1 LASGSKG
8 KKSMRGPFGRVLSV
22 CLVAITLTVA
32 GFFSEAPA
40 RSQDQDQDP
49 GQDEVSNS
57 ILGNYLAGRFAR
69 AAQDTQEAAGF
80 YGKALERDPNNE
92 VLLEQAFQM
101 ETMSGDWP
109 KAIPLAEQLAETHQ
123 SHRMSQFL
131 LGVTSF
137 KSGDYKKAEEHFTAA
152 SENPI
157 GELTSAIAIGWTRL
171 AAGDT
176 DGALKALDLPKQ
188 PDWAQFY
195 LRYHRAL
202 IADIAGRKADARASY
217 EKVFKQDSRT
227 LRTSLAY
234 AQSAAHYGDFK
245 TARLVIKQQLAK
257 SQGDPHPLA
266 KEMLDIIN
274 EKKRPPFLISNAT
287 DGLAEVFY
295 GLGEALAGE
304 GGVSLGTIYLQLA
317 LDAKPDHV
325 FALAA
330 LANAQEA
337 VKRYDDALKT
347 YDKIPQGT
355 PLQSAIDI
363 RRAFD
368 LNSLDRPDEAKAVLV
383 KLTESD
389 PKDVRPFEALGNIMR
404 ARKDYAGAVMY
415 FTKALAIV
423 NKSDPRSWGYY
434 YARGTAY
441 ERLKNWPAAEADL
454 KRALALAPDQ
464 PLVLNYLGYSWVDQG
479 KNIKEGTRLIEK
491 AVQLKPDDGYIV
503 DSLGWAHYKQGNFKE
518 AVRYLERA
526 VEIKPEDPTL
536 NDHLGDAFWK
546 VGREREARFQWNQA
560 LSLDPEPED
569 VDKIKAKLERG
580 LDSKGEAKNQEKTR
594 QVQTDEALHRR
605 SENKPGTAGRAVE

>member
-1 LASGSKG
+1 
-8 KKSMRGPFGRVLSV
+8 MRGPLGRVLSV
-22 CLVAITLTVA
+22 GLGAIAMTIA

-40 RSQDQDQDP
+40 RSQDQDP
-49 GQDEVSNS
+49 GQDEISTSV
-57 ILGNYLAGRFAR
+57 LGNYLAGRFAR
-69 AAQDTQEAAGF
+69 AAQDTKEAADF
-80 YGKALERDPNNE
+80 YGKALERDPSNE

-101 ETMSGDWP
+101 ETMSGNWP
-109 KAIPLAEQLAETHQ
+109 KAIPLAEQLAATRQ

-131 LGVTSF
+131 LGVTAY
-137 KSGDYKKAEEHFTAA
+137 KAGDYAKAEKHFTAA

-157 GELTSAIAIGWTRL
+157 GELTSAIAVGWTRL
-171 AAGDT
+171 AAGDA
-176 DGALKALDLPKQ
+176 DGAVKALDLPKQ

-202 IADIAGRKADARASY
+202 ITDLAGRKADARASY

-245 TARLVIKQQLAK
+245 TARQVMKEQLAK
-257 SQGDPHPLA
+257 TQGDAHPLA

-274 EKKRPPFLISNAT
+274 RKEKPPLLISNPT

-317 LDAKPDHV
+317 LDAKPDHA

-330 LANAQEA
+330 LANALEA
-337 VKRYDDALKT
+337 VKRYDDAIAT

-363 RRAFD
+363 RKAFD
-368 LNSLDRPDEAKAVLV
+368 LNSLDKPDEAKAILT
-383 KLTESD
+383 KLIEAD
-389 PKDVRPFEALGNIMR
+389 PKDVRPLEALGNIMR
-404 ARKDYAGAVMY
+404 ARKDYAGAVTY
-415 FTKALAIV
+415 FTKALAV
-423 NKSDPRSWGYY
+423 LNKNDPRNWGYY
-434 YARGTAY
+434 YARGTSY

-479 KNIKEGTRLIEK
+479 KNLKEGTRLIEK

-518 AVRYLERA
+518 AVRFLERA

-560 LSLDPEPED
+560 LSLDPEPQD
-569 VDKIKAKLERG
+569 VDKIKAKIERG
-580 LDSKGEAKNQEKTR
+580 LDAKGEAKNAEKTR
-594 QVQTDEALHRR
+594 QVQRDEASRRR
-605 SENKPGTAGRAVE
+605 SENKAGSPQGRAVE

>member
-1 LASGSKG
+1 
-8 KKSMRGPFGRVLSV
+8 MRGSLGRLLSIGLGAV
-22 CLVAITLTVA
+22 VMTIA

-40 RSQDQDQDP
+40 RSQDQDP
-49 GQDEVSNS
+49 GQDEVTTSV
-57 ILGNYLAGRFAR
+57 LGNYLAGRFAR
-69 AAQDTQEAAGF
+69 AAQDTQDAADF
-80 YGKALERDPNNE
+80 YGRALTRDPSNE

-101 ETMSGDWP
+101 ETMSGNWP
-109 KAIPLAEQLAETHQ
+109 KAIPLAEQLAASHQ

-137 KSGDYKKAEEHFTAA
+137 KSGDYPKAEEHFKAA

-157 GELTSAIAIGWTRL
+157 GELTSAIALGWTLL
-171 AAGDT
+171 AAGDA
-176 DGALKALDLPKQ
+176 DGALKAVDLPKQ

-202 IADIAGRKADARASY
+202 IADLAGRKADARASF
-217 EKVFKQDSRT
+217 EKMFKQDSRT

-245 TARLVIKQQLAK
+245 VARQVIREQLSK
-257 SQGDPHPLA
+257 TQGDPHPLA
-266 KEMLDIIN
+266 KDMLDRIN
-274 EKKRPPFLISNAT
+274 RKEKPPLLVETPT

-295 GLGEALAGE
+295 GLGEALTGE

-317 LDAKPDHV
+317 LDAKPDHA

-330 LANAQEA
+330 LANAQETA
-337 VKRYDDALKT
+337 KRYDDAIAT
-347 YDKIPQGT
+347 YDKIPANSA
-355 PLQSAIDI
+355 LQSAIDI
-363 RRAFD
+363 RKAFN
-368 LNSLDRPDEAKAVLV
+368 LNSLDRTDEAKAILERLAA
-383 KLTESD
+383 KD
-389 PKDVRPFEALGNIMR
+389 PKDVRPLEALGNILR
-404 ARKDYAGAVMY
+404 ARKDYAGAVTY
-415 FTKALAIV
+415 FTRAIAALG
-423 NKSDPRSWGYY
+423 KSDPRHWGYY
-434 YARGTAY
+434 YARGTSY

-454 KRALALAPDQ
+454 RRALAQAPDQ

-479 KNIKEGTRLIEK
+479 KNLKEGMRLIEK

-503 DSLGWAHYKQGNFKE
+503 DSLGWAHFKQGNFKE
-518 AVRYLERA
+518 AVRFLERA

-569 VDKIKAKLERG
+569 VDKIKAKIERG
-580 LDSKGEAKNQEKTR
+580 LDAKGEAKAAEKTR
-594 QVQTDEALHRR
+594 QVQGEDTRRR
-605 SENKPGTAGRAVE
+605 SENKAGAQGRTVE

>member
-1 LASGSKG
+1 
-8 KKSMRGPFGRVLSV
+8 MRGPLGRVLSV
-22 CLVAITLTVA
+22 GLGAIAMTIA

-40 RSQDQDQDP
+40 RSQDQDLA
-49 GQDEVSNS
+49 QDETSTSV
-57 ILGNYLAGRFAR
+57 LGNYLAGRFAR

-80 YGKALERDPNNE
+80 YGKALERDPTNE

-101 ETMSGDWP
+101 ETMSGNWP
-109 KAIPLAEQLAETHQ
+109 KAIPLAEQLAAARQ

-131 LGVTSF
+131 LGVTAF
-137 KSGDYKKAEEHFTAA
+137 KGNNYAKAEEHFTAA

-171 AAGDT
+171 AAGDA
-176 DGALKALDLPKQ
+176 DGALKALDMPKQ

-195 LRYHRAL
+195 LRYHKAL
-202 IADIAGRKADARASY
+202 IADLAGRKADARAAY

-245 TARLVIKQQLAK
+245 TARQVVKEQLAK
-257 SQGDPHPLA
+257 TQGDPHPLA

-274 EKKRPPFLISNAT
+274 RKEKPPLLISNPT

-317 LDAKPDHV
+317 LDAKPDHA

-337 VKRYDDALKT
+337 VKRYSDAIAT

-363 RRAFD
+363 RKAFD
-368 LNSLDRPDEAKAVLV
+368 LNSLDKADEAKAILT
-383 KLTESD
+383 KLIEED
-389 PKDVRPFEALGNIMR
+389 PKDVRPLEALGNIMR
-404 ARKDYAGAVMY
+404 ARKDYAGAVTY
-415 FTKALAIV
+415 FTKALAV
-423 NKSDPRSWGYY
+423 LNKNDPRNWGYY
-434 YARGTAY
+434 YARGTSY

-479 KNIKEGTRLIEK
+479 KNLKEGTRLIEK

-518 AVRYLERA
+518 AVRFLERA

-546 VGREREARFQWNQA
+546 VGREREARFQWSQA
-560 LSLDPEPED
+560 LSLDPEPQD

-580 LDSKGEAKNQEKTR
+580 LDAKGEAKNAEKTR
-594 QVQTDEALHRR
+594 QVQRDEGSRKR
-605 SENKPGTAGRAVE
+605 SENKAGSPSSRAVE